1 MRPWRRAGVVPAR
14 RRAAAAAGVTAML
27 AISGCGA
34 DVPARFAAASVV
46 PGAPAAADFTLRDP
60 DGRRVRL
67 ADFRGRAV
75 LLTFLYVHCPDVCP
89 LTVERVR
96 AGLAQLKAR
105 AGRAHLV
112 VVSVDP
118 RGDTPAAVRAFVRAH
133 HMSGRMTYLLGARSE
148 LERVWK
154 RYGVA
159 VAGTPE
165 DREVAH
171 SSLVVGI
178 DASGHRRVQ
187 YAHDFTA
194 AQIAHD
200 VPLLA
205 AS

>member
-1 MRPWRRAGVVPAR
+1 MTLLLAL
-14 RRAAAAAGVTAML
+14 AAG
-27 AISGCGA
+27 GCGA
-34 DVPARFAAASVV
+34 PAGERFAAASVV
-46 PGAPAAADFTLRDP
+46 PGAPQAPDFTLTDP

-96 AGLAQLKAR
+96 AGLAQLGSR
-105 AGRAHLV
+105 TGRAHLV

-118 RGDTPAAVRAFVRAH
+118 RGDTPASVRAFVRAH
-133 HMSGRMTYLLGARSE
+133 RMRDRMTYLLGTHAQ
-148 LERVWK
+148 LAPVWK

-159 VAGTPE
+159 VLGSPE

-178 DASGHRRVQ
+178 DASGRRRVQ
-187 YAHDFTA
+187 FAHDFTA
-194 AQIAHD
+194 EQIAHD
-200 VPLLA
+200 VPELA
-205 AS
+205 AG